1 MLWNEELAIVWTQG
15 TPMEW

>member
-1 MLWNEELAIVWTQG
+1 MLRNEELAIVWTQG